1 MLISVYMLS
10 GTAMFRHIEKNS
22 LMEVAQEAA
31 VDQRRASLHPW
42 NITLTY
48 NVLEP
53 NTSRGL
59 VSLVKL

>member
-1 MLISVYMLS
+1 
-10 GTAMFRHIEKNS
+10 MFRHIEKDS

-31 VDQRRASLHPW
+31 EDQRRASLHLW